1 MDHPRFVE
9 GAITTA
15 FIAEEY
21 PEGFH
26 GRGAAARDAAA
37 GWRRLAAAMH
47 RVRGDPARRGS
58 PGRWTTTSAR
68 SARDWVVLI
77 AGARRCR

>member
-21 PEGFH
+21 PDGFQ
-26 GRGAAARDAAA
+26 GVTLPRGDAAA
-37 GWRRLAAAMH
+37 GRGRGGVDAPGRR
-47 RVRGDPARRGS
+47 DPAGADLRA
-58 PGRWTTTSAR
+58 RWTTTSAG
-68 SARDWVVLI
+68 SAATGW
-77 AGARRCR
+77 